1 MINKSKCAFTVAVA
15 LSSMASPAFA
25 AGTVPHRHVYNFAQD
40 RPAYDAYDYAP
51 NPGVALPSGPVNKP
65 SDPVNNPTSS
75 GGGSMG
81 FNKYMG
87 HAH

>member
-1 MINKSKCAFTVAVA
+1 MMINKSKFAFMVTVA

-25 AGTVPHRHVYNFAQD
+25 QIARTAPHRHVYNLAPD
-40 RPAYDAYDYAP
+40 RPAYGANDHAP
-51 NPGVALPSGPVNKP
+51 DPGVASP
-65 SDPVNNPTSS
+65 SDPVNNPGTS

-81 FNKYMG
+81 YNKYMG

>member
-1 MINKSKCAFTVAVA
+1 MMINKWKFAFMVAVA

-25 AGTVPHRHVYNFAQD
+25 RVARTAPHRRVYNFAPD
-40 RPAYDAYDYAP
+40 RPAYGANDYAP
-51 NPGVALPSGPVNKP
+51 DPGVASP
-65 SDPVNNPTSS
+65 SDPVNNPAMS

-81 FNKYMG
+81 YNKYMG